1 MDKVKNA
8 DHFARV
14 YAHLNETERSEFSR
28 IANKLLSSSFLCAQR
43 DIDRNDYYEAL
54 QRISLYR
61 DYFSVLDYEVISYSH
76 EQVIQLKST
85 EKYNHLN
92 LKLNESVVLLLL
104 RKLYFQK
111 SKEMN
116 VCMDKN
122 NYYMMHQISDF
133 SKARA
138 IKINFNYCHISISK
152 NGGLIAICKKKS
164 FFDKPDCWYIFDK
177 NSLKDIFKVYII
189 TSFKGKTKS
198 EITTLC
204 KSIGIT
210 CNFTYSSDYSSTAK
224 DICTSQS
231 KTGKIN
237 KGSSIT
243 VTLSNGPAKT
253 YTIVI
258 DANQLSSG
266 NPSQTKATLE
276 KKLKSACP
284 GVNFTFKLQK
294 ANNGIGYLAKESEVK
309 IGQNKLT
316 QGKTYTVI
324 INSN

>member
-111 SKEMN
+111 SKEISLHENVILTIEELHDSIAEIGWLQRRMN
-116 VCMDKN
+116 KTELRGILRLFKRYSLIDNIGEIERDDSMLLIYPSIIHAVPYEEIVEIDK
-122 NYYMMHQISDF
+122 QI
-133 SKARA
+133 KAYGREEE
-138 IKINFNYCHISISK
+138 NETV
-152 NGGLIAICKKKS
+152 
-164 FFDKPDCWYIFDK
+164 DED
-177 NSLKDIFKVYII
+177 
-189 TSFKGKTKS
+189 
-198 EITTLC
+198 
-204 KSIGIT
+204 
-210 CNFTYSSDYSSTAK
+210 TA
-224 DICTSQS
+224 D
-231 KTGKIN
+231 
-237 KGSSIT
+237 
-243 VTLSNGPAKT
+243 
-253 YTIVI
+253 
-258 DANQLSSG
+258 
-266 NPSQTKATLE
+266 
-276 KKLKSACP
+276 
-284 GVNFTFKLQK
+284 
-294 ANNGIGYLAKESEVK
+294 
-309 IGQNKLT
+309 
-316 QGKTYTVI
+316 
-324 INSN
+324 